1 MSMKPLLALKVDVD
15 TDRGTREG
23 VPALV
28 RLLEEFGIPAT
39 FLFSLGPD
47 NTGKSITRIFRP

>member
-1 MSMKPLLALKVDVD
+1 MNAGRFLATINGILRGNRRLELVNPVKEMPIHLALKVDVD

-28 RLLEEFGIPAT
+28 
-39 FLFSLGPD
+39 
-47 NTGKSITRIFRP
+47 